1 MEDASVTRR
10 LEDVPS
16 VHGRRLATGDTVTPM
31 SATDLGHLQGR
42 TIIVTGAA
50 SGFGRLVTEI
60 TASRGANVLAADI
73 DGDGVEALASALRAE
88 GRSVHACT
96 TDVADAA
103 QMRSM
108 AEVCIA
114 RFDAIDVLVNNA
126 GIMPLAFWADH
137 AAAAEAWDRCIDINL
152 KGVVNGIAAVY
163 DRMIEQ
169 GRGHV
174 VNISS
179 IYGNVPVAGS
189 AIYTATKAAVN
200 ILSESLRI
208 ESQGRIKVTTVKPTG
223 VIGTNLGD
231 SIINGEAMIG
241 ILGQNMESFR
251 DNAVKFMTPG
261 ESEGL
266 TDPEDIRYWA
276 ISPRELAEQI
286 VYVIDQPWGVSISDI
301 TVRASG
307 DQYLS

>member
-1 MEDASVTRR
+1 MTVADN
-10 LEDVPS
+10 
-16 VHGRRLATGDTVTPM
+16 GYLA
-31 SATDLGHLQGR
+31 GR
-42 TIIVTGAA
+42 TLIVTGAA

-60 TASRGANVLAADI
+60 ASSRGANVLAVDI
-73 DGDGVEALASALRAE
+73 DGNGIAALGEDLRAE
-88 GRSVHACT
+88 GRSVHSCT
-96 TDVADAA
+96 TDVTDPA
-103 QMRSM
+103 QMHAM
-108 AEVCIA
+108 AETCIEH
-114 RFDAIDVLVNNA
+114 FGAIDVLINNA
-126 GIMPLAFWADH
+126 GIMPLAFWSDH
-137 AAAAEAWDRCIDINL
+137 AAAADAWNRCIDINF
-152 KGVVNGIAAVY
+152 KGVVHGISAVH
-163 DRMIEQ
+163 DQMIRQ

-200 ILSESLRI
+200 VLSESLRI

-223 VIGTNLGD
+223 VIGTNLGA
-231 SIINGEAMIG
+231 SIVNGEAMIG

-251 DNAVKFMTPG
+251 ENAVKFMTPG

-266 TDPEDIRYWA
+266 TDADSIRYWA
-276 ISPRELAEQI
+276 ISPYELAEQI
-286 VYVIDQPWGVSISDI
+286 IYVIDQPWGVSISDI

>member
-1 MEDASVTRR
+1 M
-10 LEDVPS
+10 
-16 VHGRRLATGDTVTPM
+16 TV
-31 SATDLGHLQGR
+31 ANNGYLKGR

-50 SGFGRLVTEI
+50 SGFGRRVTDI
-60 TASRGANVLAADI
+60 ASERGANVFAADI
-73 DGDGVEALASALRAE
+73 DADGVTALATEMNDA
-88 GRSVHACT
+88 GRSVASC
-96 TDVADAA
+96 VADVTNPEQMLAMAA
-103 QMRSM
+103 
-108 AEVCIA
+108 ACVE
-114 RFDAIDVLVNNA
+114 RFGAVDVLVNNA

-137 AAAAEAWDRCIDINL
+137 AAAADAWSRCIDINF
-152 KGVVNGIAAVY
+152 KGVVNGISAVH
-163 DRMIEQ
+163 DQMIQQ
-169 GRGHV
+169 GRGQI

-200 ILSESLRI
+200 VLSESLRI

-223 VIGTNLGD
+223 VIGTNLG
-231 SIINGEAMIG
+231 STIINGDAMIG
-241 ILGQNMESFR
+241 ILGQNMDSFR
-251 DNAVKFMTPG
+251 ENAVKFMTPG

-266 TDPEDIRYWA
+266 TDPDNIRYWA
-276 ISPRELAEQI
+276 ISPQELAEQI